1 MPDALLATCSWFPDG
16 EPGAGVLDAALRER
30 GVTSAWAR
38 WDDPSVDW
46 AAARLVAVRATWDYV
61 ARLEEFLAWA
71 AAVGPPLLNGA
82 KTFRWNTDKTYLL
95 DLARTGLP
103 VVPTRAADTEADV
116 VQAVAELGVA
126 VVKPRVGADGN
137 GVQIVT
143 AGEPFVPDQPGPWIV
158 QPLVESVRETG
169 ETSVFAFDGVP
180 VSQVDKRPAPGEIRV
195 HEHRGGISVPVLL
208 EASAASRAEAA
219 VLACESVL
227 GDRPAYARVDLM
239 RGGDDWWVSEV
250 EPTEPGLYLDVLPSN
265 AAPFADLVLDRL
277 GRGSGG

>member
-1 MPDALLATCSWFPDG
+1 MPDVLLVTCAWFPEG

-71 AAVGPPLLNGA
+71 TAVEPPLLNGA
-82 KTFRWNTDKTYLL
+82 ATFRWNTDKAYLL
-95 DLARTGLP
+95 DLARAGLP
-103 VVPTRAADTEADV
+103 VVPTRAADTEAAV
-116 VQAVAELGVA
+116 GRAVAELGVA

-143 AGEPFVPDQPGPWIV
+143 AAERFVPDQPGPWIV

-169 ETSVFAFDGVP
+169 ETSVFVFEGVP
-180 VSQVDKRPAPGEIRV
+180 VSQVDKRPGPGEIRV
-195 HEHRGGISVPVLL
+195 HEHRGGTSTPVPLD
-208 EASAASRAEAA
+208 ASAASRAEAA
-219 VLACESVL
+219 VLACGVVL

-239 RGGDDWWVSEV
+239 RGGEGWWVSEV
-250 EPTEPGLYLDVLPSN
+250 ELTEPGLYLDVLPGN
-265 AAPFADLVLDRL
+265 AAPFADLVVDRL
-277 GRGSGG
+277 GRGPGG